1 MMRKNNE
8 TAGETAAGEWGS
20 TWNALEFARLR
31 RRTDSGMRAAAQGGG
46 RGKTNNTDRRAGQS
60 VF

>member
-8 TAGETAAGEWGS
+8 TAGKTAAGEWGS

-31 RRTDSGMRAAAQGGG
+31 RRTDSGMRAAAQGGRKG
-46 RGKTNNTDRRAGQS
+46 ENK
-60 VF
+60 